1 MTSIASRAAAASPTR
16 PWPAERVEQWPIE
29 RLIPYANNPRL
40 HSAADIER
48 IAASILKWGWTNP
61 VLVDEQGVLIAGHGR
76 VAAAAKLGLMVP
88 IPVIVA
94 QGWSEEEKQ
103 AYRLA
108 DNELAA
114 RGSWD
119 PDLLR
124 SELHDLKFSGFDLD
138 LIGFE
143 PDRLDE
149 ILAGLRSGGLS
160 DPDSIPDVPDQPVTG
175 PGDVWRLRSPSS
187 GAAIPASTGS
197 TSAALVLSP
206 QPSRALASP
215 ACIRSWN
222 TPSIWKSA
230 RPPSYISTPPW
241 VCLSVSGG

>member
-1 MTSIASRAAAASPTR
+1 MKSIEPGAAAASPPR

-76 VAAAAKLGLMVP
+76 VAAAAKLGLMQP

-94 QGWSEEEKQ
+94 RGWSAEEKQ

-124 SELHDLKFSGFDLD
+124 RELQGLKLSGFDLD

-143 PDRLDE
+143 PHCLDE
-149 ILAGLRSGGLS
+149 ILAGLRSSGLS
-160 DPDSIPDVPDQPVTG
+160 DPESLPAIPDP
-175 PGDVWRLRSPSS
+175 
-187 GAAIPASTGS
+187 
-197 TSAALVLSP
+197 
-206 QPSRALASP
+206 
-215 ACIRSWN
+215 
-222 TPSIWKSA
+222 A
-230 RPPSYISTPPW
+230 RPAVHHRSACSGLKALRNTSTARRHAAKLCYRFGP
-241 VCLSVSGG
+241 

>member
-1 MTSIASRAAAASPTR
+1 MTSMEARAAVASPTR
-16 PWPAERVEQWPIE
+16 PWPADRVELWPIE
-29 RLIPYANNPRL
+29 KLIPYANNPRL
-40 HSAADIER
+40 HSAADVER

-76 VAAAAKLGLMVP
+76 VAAAAKLGLAVP

-94 QGWSEEEKQ
+94 RGWSEEEKQ

-124 SELHDLKFSGFDLD
+124 SELHDLKFNGFDLD

-143 PDRLDE
+143 PDRLE
-149 ILAGLRSGGLS
+149 QILAGLRPSGLS
-160 DPDSIPDVPDQPVTG
+160 DPDSVPEVADQPVTG
-175 PGDVWRLRSPSS
+175 SCDV
-187 GAAIPASTGS
+187 
-197 TSAALVLSP
+197 
-206 QPSRALASP
+206 
-215 ACIRSWN
+215 
-222 TPSIWKSA
+222 
-230 RPPSYISTPPW
+230 
-241 VCLSVSGG
+241 

>member
-1 MTSIASRAAAASPTR
+1 MTSIGFRAAAASPTR

-29 RLIPYANNPRL
+29 RLIPYTDNPRL

-76 VAAAAKLGLMVP
+76 VAAAAKLGLTIP

-138 LIGFE
+138 LIGFA
-143 PDRLDE
+143 PDRLEE
-149 ILAGLRSGGLS
+149 ILGGL
-160 DPDSIPDVPDQPVTG
+160 G
-175 PGDVWRLRSPSS
+175 SS
-187 GAAIPASTGS
+187 GPERSRRHPGCPRSTHNR
-197 TSAALVLSP
+197 ARRRLVVG
-206 QPSRALASP
+206 
-215 ACIRSWN
+215 
-222 TPSIWKSA
+222 
-230 RPPSYISTPPW
+230 RP
-241 VCLSVSGG
+241 

>member
-1 MTSIASRAAAASPTR
+1 MTSMESRAQVASPTR
-16 PWPAERVEQWPIE
+16 LWPADRVELWPIE
-29 RLIPYANNPRL
+29 KLIPYANNPRL
-40 HSAADIER
+40 HSAADVER

-76 VAAAAKLGLMVP
+76 VAAAAKLGLTVP

-94 QGWSEEEKQ
+94 RGWSEEEKQ

-124 SELHDLKFSGFDLD
+124 SELGDLKFNGFDLD

-143 PDRLDE
+143 PDRLAE
-149 ILAGLRSGGLS
+149 ILAGLGGGGVRAAHR
-160 DPDSIPDVPDQPVTG
+160 IPAG
-175 PGDVWRLRSPSS
+175 PRSPV
-187 GAAIPASTGS
+187 P
-197 TSAALVLSP
+197 
-206 QPSRALASP
+206 
-215 ACIRSWN
+215 
-222 TPSIWKSA
+222 
-230 RPPSYISTPPW
+230 
-241 VCLSVSGG
+241 

>member
-16 PWPAERVEQWPIE
+16 PWPADRVDQWPIE

-40 HSAADIER
+40 HSAADVER

-76 VAAAAKLGLMVP
+76 VAAAAKLGLTVP

-94 QGWSEEEKQ
+94 RGWSEEEKQ

-124 SELHDLKFSGFDLD
+124 SELGDLKFNDFDLD

-143 PDRLDE
+143 PDRLE
-149 ILAGLRSGGLS
+149 AILAGLGASGLS
-160 DPDSIPDVPDQPVTG
+160 DPDSIPQVPDHPVTG
-175 PGDVWRLRSPSS
+175 SGDVWRLGDHCVGCGDSTNAANVEPVLAGSQPHDPFPFVRGPMVGLIGRGGSGSPSTR
-187 GAAIPASTGS
+187 GRRVEGRCRN
-197 TSAALVLSP
+197 V
-206 QPSRALASP
+206 
-215 ACIRSWN
+215 
-222 TPSIWKSA
+222 
-230 RPPSYISTPPW
+230 
-241 VCLSVSGG
+241 